1 MIRVMLFD
9 RFDQPLGELSENEV
23 YALVRSERVN
33 GEHSLKITTTR
44 VLQQGQRILT
54 CDSRG
59 KWREHVVYGTD
70 ALHDS
75 GDKPYGEYYCVWS
88 LQPDLMGTRVSAM
101 PGVQNPCTA
110 AVALAAAIGGTARW
124 AVGTVTNQN
133 TGGASMY
140 DTDGWSALSTLIN
153 VWGGELDA
161 TIEVGSNGVTARKVD
176 LYSLQGDQEPKRRYD
191 FGADIKSVR
200 RKIADSPLYCRM
212 TPRGMGEETENGGY
226 GRRITIESV
235 NDGKD
240 YLVND
245 AMVDLAKLPNGSG
258 GWEYPTIE
266 AENPDIQTPAE
277 LLAWAQSVLDDYTV
291 PKITYTVDVLQLA
304 SEGVDMHGVSLGDAV
319 QIVDRRFGDG
329 LRVQGRVLQ
338 ETVDML
344 NDADMQVTIGSIAG
358 DLAGLFGK
366 LDAQIST
373 VTNVV
378 QTINGGTMDAAGYL
392 ERLIERINTEINAT
406 GGYTYIT
413 QGQGIRTY
421 DTAVSDPLVGA
432 EASKV
437 VEVKGG
443 TIRIANSKTAQGAWE
458 WKTVFASG
466 LVASEVMSA
475 SNIITGALTVRDAN
489 QNAIFVADMDAG
501 TVSMAGDAI
510 TIGQR
515 TLAEA
520 TGTVYGTFQY
530 VPQPDSTNRY
540 MVACEPFEPSDDTI
554 LKVKWLSNTSYN
566 YSYPPAIWI
575 NGSKLP
581 QNYGSN
587 FRLPSDKQLQKNK
600 VIVMEVEHYD
610 ENNPSYWRWVVTAVE
625 DETASEGN
633 ASRTMFARDTSEIE
647 INGGKVTFNAG
658 TFVVN
663 ADDFKVDEDGVIT
676 ATAGRVGGMNLA
688 NSHIYNDSLD
698 LKGTGLEF
706 LYDENLVG
714 MLQPQYL
721 EDAQHNLVGAL
732 YLQVPYDFHMASLL
746 PGASGLPTAFLVYSK
761 DPQSVSA
768 KGIMTVSCD
777 VNLTGAV
784 NIAGARIDSAFDEG
798 ITGAVVTMRENNTR
812 YVMEFTNGILTDYYP
827 A

>member
-1 MIRVMLFD
+1 MLRVMLFD
-9 RFDQPLGELSENEV
+9 RFDQPIGELSERDV
-23 YALVRSERVN
+23 FALVRTEIVN
-33 GEHSLKITTTR
+33 GEHALKITTTR
-44 VLQQGQRILT
+44 ILEKGQRILT
-54 CDSRG
+54 CDARG

-70 ALHDS
+70 ALHES
-75 GDKPYGEYYCVWS
+75 GDKPMGDYYCVWS
-88 LQPDLMGTRVSAM
+88 LQHDLMGTRVSAM
-101 PGVQNPCTA
+101 PGVQNPVTA
-110 AVALAAAIGGTARW
+110 AVALSAALSGTDRW
-124 AVGTVTNQN
+124 EVGTVTNE
-133 TGGASMY
+133 TVGGASMY
-140 DTDGWSALSTLIN
+140 DTDGWSALSTLIA
-153 VWGGELDA
+153 VWGGEIDA
-161 TIEVGSNGVTARKVD
+161 TIEVGSMGVVARKAD
-176 LYSLQGDQEPKRRYD
+176 LYAKQGDQEPRRRYD
-191 FGADIKSVR
+191 FGADLKSIR
-200 RKIADSPLYCRM
+200 RRMPDGPLYCRI
-212 TPRGMGEETENGGY
+212 TPRGMGEETEGGY
-226 GRRITIESV
+226 GRKITIESV

-240 YLVND
+240 YLENPD
-245 AMVDLAKLPNGSG
+245 MVPLAKLPDGSG

-266 AENPDIQTPAE
+266 IENPDCETPAE
-277 LLAWAQSVLDDYTV
+277 LLAWAQGMLQEYTV
-291 PKITYTVDVLQLA
+291 PRITYEVDVLQLA
-304 SEGVDMHGVSLGDAV
+304 EEGLDLHGVSLGDAV
-319 QIVDRRFGDG
+319 HIVDRKFGEG
-329 LRVQGRVLQ
+329 IRTSGRVLQ
-338 ETVDML
+338 TEVDML
-344 NDADMQVTIGSIAG
+344 DPADMLITVGSIAN
-358 DLAGLFGK
+358 DLSSLIGGLGARLDLVAG
-366 LDAQIST
+366 I
-373 VTNVV
+373 V
-378 QTINGGTMDAAGYL
+378 QTMNGGTMEQDGYL
-392 ERLIERINTEINAT
+392 ERLLDRLNTEINAT

-421 DTAVSDPLVGA
+421 DAAVSDPLVGA

-443 TIRIANSKTAQGAWE
+443 TIRIATTKTAQGAWE
-458 WKTVFASG
+458 WKTLLTGG
-466 LVASEVMSA
+466 LVASEVLSA

-520 TGTVYGTFQY
+520 TGTVYGTFDY
-530 VPQPDSTNRY
+530 VRQPDSTNRY
-540 MVACEPFEPSDDTI
+540 MIACAPFEPSDDTI
-554 LKVKWLSNTSYN
+554 LKVKWLYNTTYNISYT
-566 YSYPPAIWI
+566 PAVYI
-575 NGSKLP
+575 NGSRLA
-581 QNYGSN
+581 QNFGSN

-610 ENNPSYWRWVVTAVE
+610 ETNPTYWRWVVTGVE
-625 DETASEGN
+625 DEAASEAN
-633 ASRTMFARDTSEIE
+633 ASRSMFARDTSEIE

-663 ADDFKVDEDGVIT
+663 ADDFQVDEDGVIT

-761 DPQSVSA
+761 DAQSESA
-768 KGIMTVSCD
+768 KGTLTISCD
-777 VNLTGAV
+777 VNFSGPVTIG
-784 NIAGARIDSAFDEG
+784 GARADSAFDEG
-798 ITGAVVTMRENNTR
+798 ITGAVIADRNGAQ
-812 YVMEFTNGILTDYYP
+812 YVLEFTNGLLTDYYR

>member
-176 LYSLQGDQEPKRRYD
+176 LYSLQGDQESKRRYD

-515 TLAEA
+515 TLGDAVNV
-520 TGTVYGTFQY
+520 VYGTFYREMHWDEVRQAWLLDNY
-530 VPQPDSTNRY
+530 GGDTPQFVWT
-540 MVACEPFEPSDDTI
+540 DDTI
-554 LKVKWLSNTSYN
+554 LKLKWTYDTNAWPSGTN
-566 YSYPPAIWI
+566 YWFKL
-575 NGSKLP
+575 NGTRAA
-581 QNYGSN
+581 QNYGGRIEVPVG
-587 FRLPSDKQLQKNK
+587 FRVERNQL
-600 VIVMEVEHYD
+600 IVLEVERYD
-610 ENNPSYWRWVVTAVE
+610 ASDQTKWRWLATGVE
-625 DETASEGN
+625 N
-633 ASRTMFARDTSEIE
+633 AAQSTDLSDRGRFARDTSEIE

-663 ADDFKVDEDGVIT
+663 SDDFQVDEDGVIT
-676 ATAGRVGGMNLA
+676 ATAGTVGGMSLA
-688 NSHIYNDSLD
+688 NDHIYNDAVDLYGQGLD
-698 LKGTGLEF
+698 F
-706 LYDENLVG
+706 LYDDEVVG
-714 MLQPQYL
+714 SIMPQYL
-721 EDAQHNLVGAL
+721 EDAQHNLVGSVMMK
-732 YLQVPYDFHMASLL
+732 VPYSFNLVSKL
-746 PGASGLPTAFLVYSK
+746 PGTSGNPTPVILYEK
-761 DPQSVSA
+761 DTSDGNEAGSMRIKADVRFDGSA
-768 KGIMTVSCD
+768 TFEDGLTAGVGIPK
-777 VNLTGAV
+777 VNGGGYFCAL
-784 NIAGARIDSAFDEG
+784 S
-798 ITGAVVTMRENNTR
+798 
-812 YVMEFTNGILTDYYP
+812 FTNGLLTSIEYY
-827 A
+827 